1 MENKD
6 IIELLRNEKRN
17 LREKFGLISI
27 GLFGSHAK
35 GTEGTES
42 DVDLLVELSEAR
54 FDSLAGLQIYL
65 ERRLG
70 KPVELIRKRKGLSDR
85 FLRRIERDIQY
96 V

>member
-1 MENKD
+1 MEHKD
-6 IIELLRNEKRN
+6 VIEILRIEKRN
-17 LREKFGLISI
+17 LQEKFGLISI

-35 GTEGTES
+35 GTEGPGS

-65 ERRLG
+65 ESKLE
-70 KPVELIRKRKGLSDR
+70 KPVELIRKRKGLSER

>member
-35 GTEGTES
+35 GNQSPES

-65 ERRLG
+65 ESRLG